1 MVETGNY
8 IPKRGDVVWL
18 NFEPQTGHEQSGR
31 RPAVV
36 LSNTKYNK
44 AVGLAIFCPITSK
57 IKGYP
62 FEVALPFQ
70 FPITGVV
77 LSDQVKSLDWKTREA
92 EFIGKLDDLTMEKII
107 ALIGTIIEI
116 G

>member
-1 MVETGNY
+1 MV
-8 IPKRGDVVWL
+8 
-18 NFEPQTGHEQSGR
+18 
-31 RPAVV
+31 A
-36 LSNTKYNK
+36 
-44 AVGLAIFCPITSK
+44 
-57 IKGYP
+57 
-62 FEVALPFQ
+62 FQ

-107 ALIGTIIEI
+107 ALIGAIIEI